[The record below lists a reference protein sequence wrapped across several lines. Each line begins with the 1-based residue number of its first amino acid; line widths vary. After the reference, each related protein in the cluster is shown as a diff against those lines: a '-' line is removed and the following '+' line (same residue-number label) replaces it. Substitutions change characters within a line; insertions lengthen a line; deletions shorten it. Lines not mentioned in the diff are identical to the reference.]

1 MFMKDNVFSVLLEL
15 FSSMVY
21 APEDVELTSY
31 MLTEFVFVKL
41 DSLEKE
47 KIVYQMLDH
56 LVEVENTTGMETAGH
71 ALMEPQLD
79 LIWNLAIVITE
90 LFGMDHQ
97 MYASLDVLMFNIG
110 IIMQTDAY
118 ADLDGEDMEINVF
131 NVQMVQAQIIDR
143 NVYVLM
149 DTAIFLGQILVHL
162 TAEMAIFSTINA
174 NNAQLDLIHQMIN
187 LHAFVEQTIVLIGK
201 LEHVNL

>member
-1 MFMKDNVFSVLLEL
+1 MKDNVFSVLLEL

-56 LVEVENTTGMETAGH
+56 LVEVENTTGMETAGY

-97 MYASLDVLMFNIG
+97 MHASLDVLMFNIG

-149 DTAIFLGQILVHL
+149 DTAISLGQTLVHL
-162 TAEMAIFSTINA
+162 TAEMAIFSTINV

-187 LHAFVEQTIVLIGK
+187 LHAFVEQTIILINK
-201 LEHVNL
+201 LEHANL

>member
-56 LVEVENTTGMETAGH
+56 LVEVENTTGMETAGY

-79 LIWNLAIVITE
+79 LI
-90 LFGMDHQ
+90 
-97 MYASLDVLMFNIG
+97 
-110 IIMQTDAY
+110 
-118 ADLDGEDMEINVF
+118 
-131 NVQMVQAQIIDR
+131 
-143 NVYVLM
+143 
-149 DTAIFLGQILVHL
+149 
-162 TAEMAIFSTINA
+162 
-174 NNAQLDLIHQMIN
+174 
-187 LHAFVEQTIVLIGK
+187 
-201 LEHVNL
+201 